1 MLNFLSTELPKVID
15 DVKMIWVAEY
25 KDGSCL
31 FQRDLN
37 KNTKNSFYTIQKEE
51 LRKFGLIGM
60 GYNCYFDTFGGNYYI
75 NDRKIN
81 IRIITEDNIHFLTEQ
96 NLIYNDIITFIDAS
110 APIDF
115 SAAID
120 QESEEN
126 ISKFTD
132 SRIDAYNVG
141 YKTKITSYGYNFNL
155 QTLVKFPETD
165 TPFMNIYLNTNK
177 DLKGNLIVMVD
188 NSLSLN
194 TEIEL
199 KANHG
204 GELNWTLAL

>member
-1 MLNFLSTELPKVID
+1 MLNFLNTDLPKVID
-15 DVKMIWVAEY
+15 DVEMIWVAEY
-25 KDGSCL
+25 KDGTCL

-37 KNTKNSFYTIQKEE
+37 KNTKNSFYSIEKDN
-51 LRKFGLIGM
+51 LNKFGLIGK
-60 GYNCYFDTFGGNYYI
+60 GYNCHFNVFGGTYI
-75 NDRKIN
+75 INERKIN
-81 IRIITEDNIHFLTEQ
+81 IRIITENNIHFLTEQ
-96 NLIYNDIITFIDAS
+96 NLIYNDIITYIDAS

-115 SAAID
+115 SAAIN
-120 QESEEN
+120 QESEKN
-126 ISKFTD
+126 SIKTAN

-165 TPFMNIYLNTNK
+165 TPFMNISLNTDK
-177 DLKGNLIVMVD
+177 DLKGNLIIMVD

-194 TEIEL
+194 EEIEL

-204 GELNWTLAL
+204 GELNWQLAL

>member
-37 KNTKNSFYTIQKEE
+37 KNTKNSFYSIEKEE
-51 LRKFGLIGM
+51 LSKFGLIGM

-81 IRIITEDNIHFLTEQ
+81 IRIITENNIHFLTEQ

-165 TPFMNIYLNTNK
+165 TPFMNISLNTNK